1 MYPDFYS
8 PQELAQ
14 FLGITLS
21 ALERMRERGSGPPY
35 YRVTGG
41 SIRGRIGCR
50 KRDIEEW
57 LSKRRVMRSCQQ
69 ARQL

>member
-8 PQELAQ
+8 PQELAR

-41 SIRGRIGCR
+41 SIRGRIGYR

-57 LSKRRVMRSCQQ
+57 LSTRRVQGGQS
-69 ARQL
+69 